1 MTNAPVL
8 AVDYL
13 KRCRLRVRAVEIL
26 IDAGDFADAVREAQE
41 TVELAV
47 KAVLKLKGLS
57 YPRAHDVARLL
68 RNPGIA
74 GPLLGPDELGRIEHA
89 SKSLRRD
96 RELSFY
102 GDEDVV
108 PLEYYE
114 RSDADAALGSLREV
128 LELVSRAFERNGT
141 PVPADG

>member
-1 MTNAPVL
+1 MTNAPAL

-13 KRCRLRVRAVEIL
+13 KRSRLRLRAVETL
-26 IDAGDFADAVREAQE
+26 IEAEDFADAVREAQE

-47 KAVLKLKGLS
+47 KALLKLKGLS

-68 RNPGIA
+68 RDATIA
-74 GPLLGPDELGRIEHA
+74 GPLLMPDELGRIEHA
-89 SKSLRRD
+89 SKTLRRD

-141 PVPADG
+141 PLPVEG

>member
-1 MTNAPVL
+1 MTNAPAL

-13 KRCRLRVRAVEIL
+13 RRARLRVQAVDAL
-26 IDAGDFADAVREAQE
+26 IGVADFADAVRESQE

-47 KAVLKLKGLS
+47 KALLKLAGLT

-68 RNPGIA
+68 RDPSIA
-74 GPLLGPDELGRIEHA
+74 GPLLEADELQRIELA
-89 SKSLRRD
+89 PKTLRRD
-96 RELSFY
+96 RELAFH

-114 RSDADAALGSLREV
+114 RSDADAARTHLLAV
-128 LELVSRAFERNGT
+128 LEIVARAFERHGT
-141 PVPADG
+141 VVD

>member
-1 MTNAPVL
+1 MTNAPAL

-13 KRCRLRVRAVEIL
+13 RRARLRVRAVEAL
-26 IDAGDFADAVREAQE
+26 IAASDFADAVRESQE

-47 KAVLKLKGLS
+47 KALLKLKGLT

-68 RNPGIA
+68 RDPAIA
-74 GPLLGPDELGRIEHA
+74 GRLLDAAELAEVEHA
-89 SKSLRRD
+89 SKALRRD
-96 RELSFY
+96 RELAFY

-114 RSDADAALGSLREV
+114 RADADEALGLLDRV
-128 LELVSRAFERNGT
+128 LALVSAAFDRNGT
-141 PVPADG
+141 PVQ

>member
-1 MTNAPVL
+1 MTNAPAL

-13 KRCRLRVRAVEIL
+13 RRAQLRVHAVEAL
-26 IDAGDFADAVREAQE
+26 IAAEDFADAVRESQE
-41 TVELAV
+41 SVELAV
-47 KAVLKLKGLS
+47 KALLKLKGLS

-68 RNPGIA
+68 RDPVIVGS
-74 GPLLGPDELGRIEHA
+74 LLTADELARVEYA

-96 RELSFY
+96 RDLAFY

-114 RSDADAALGSLREV
+114 RSDAAVALASLREV
-128 LELVSRAFERNGT
+128 LDLVGTAFARNGT
-141 PVPADG
+141 PLPGSG

>member
-1 MTNAPVL
+1 MTTAPAL

-13 KRCRLRVRAVEIL
+13 RRARLRVRAVEALIL
-26 IDAGDFADAVREAQE
+26 AEDFADAVREAQE

-47 KAVLKLKGLS
+47 KALLKLKGLP

-68 RNPGIA
+68 RDPSIA
-74 GPLLGPDELGRIEHA
+74 GPLLDADQLQRVEVA
-89 SKSLRRD
+89 SKTLRRD
-96 RELSFY
+96 RELAFY

-114 RSDADAALGSLREV
+114 RSDADAALASLLDV
-128 LELVSRAFERNGT
+128 LEVVGLAFERNGT
-141 PVPADG
+141 TVA

>member
-1 MTNAPVL
+1 MTNAPAL

-13 KRCRLRVRAVEIL
+13 RRARLRVRAVEAL
-26 IDAGDFADAVREAQE
+26 IGASDFADAVRESQE

-47 KAVLKLKGLS
+47 KALLKLKGLS

-68 RNPGIA
+68 RDAAIA
-74 GPLLGPDELGRIEHA
+74 GPLLTPDQLARVEQV
-89 SKSLRRD
+89 SKTLRRD
-96 RELSFY
+96 RELAFY

-114 RSDADAALGSLREV
+114 RSDADTALSSLREV
-128 LELVSRAFERNGT
+128 LEIIGHAFERNGS
-141 PVPADG
+141 PVPP

>member
-1 MTNAPVL
+1 MTNAPAL

-13 KRCRLRVRAVEIL
+13 KRARLRVRAVEAL
-26 IDAGDFADAVREAQE
+26 ISAGDFADAVRESQE
-41 TVELAV
+41 SVELAV
-47 KAVLKLKGLS
+47 KALLKLKGLT

-68 RNPGIA
+68 RDTAIA
-74 GPLLGPDELGRIEHA
+74 GPLLASDEVERVEHA
-89 SKSLRRD
+89 SKTLRRD

-114 RSDADAALGSLREV
+114 RSDADAALSSLQEV
-128 LELVSRAFERNGT
+128 LRIAGVAFERNGT
-141 PVPADG
+141 PVPVD

>member
-1 MTNAPVL
+1 MTNAPAL

-13 KRCRLRVRAVEIL
+13 KRSRLRVRAVEAL
-26 IDAGDFADAVREAQE
+26 IGACDFADAVREAQE
-41 TVELAV
+41 SVELAV

-68 RNPGIA
+68 RDPAVA
-74 GPLLGPDELGRIEHA
+74 GPLLTPDELGRIERA
-89 SKSLRRD
+89 SKTLRRD

-114 RSDADAALGSLREV
+114 RSDADAALESLWEV
-128 LELVSRAFERNGT
+128 LDLVSRAFERNGT
-141 PVPADG
+141 PVSADE